1 MAKIVIVLA
10 WAGLALSAPQRF
22 QSRGQISGPDSASI
36 VSSVLSSLD
45 IQGAV
50 AAALARGSSGSVSQ
64 VVSRPQ
70 QVTRVTY
77 SAPQTVSFTP
87 AISSVVTRPQVTRV
101 TQSSGASGLTSRNNA
116 NIVTSVLKTLSPTIQ
131 AAVTSALQ
139 GSRTSSTRFSSGGS
153 SSSNF
158 GQTQVNRVS
167 SVNRASNTAREGG
180 LVQRIIVTLTPTI
193 RDAVSTALAGNTV
206 SRESFTSSY
215 VTATQSI
222 NREDVAMKVM
232 DALEPTIAA

>member
-1 MAKIVIVLA
+1 MIVLA

-45 IQGAV
+45 IQVRSPVLRCHLGQCHHYQGAV

-77 SAPQTVSFTP
+77 SAPQTVSYTP

-116 NIVTSVLKTLSPTIQ
+116 NIVTSVLNTLSPTIQ
-131 AAVTSALQ
+131 AAV
-139 GSRTSSTRFSSGGS
+139 
-153 SSSNF
+153 
-158 GQTQVNRVS
+158 
-167 SVNRASNTAREGG
+167 AR
-180 LVQRIIVTLTPTI
+180 
-193 RDAVSTALAGNTV
+193 
-206 SRESFTSSY
+206 Y
-215 VTATQSI
+215 VFITT
-222 NREDVAMKVM
+222 
-232 DALEPTIAA
+232 

>member
-70 QVTRVTY
+70 QVTRVT
-77 SAPQTVSFTP
+77 QT
-87 AISSVVTRPQVTRV
+87 
-101 TQSSGASGLTSRNNA
+101 SGTSGLTSRNNA
-116 NIVTSVLKTLSPTIQ
+116 NIVTSVLNTLSPTIQ
-131 AAVTSALQ
+131 AAVASALQ

-158 GQTQVNRVS
+158 GQTQVNRVSSVNNRVS